1 MENLMIPKKEQ
12 IFGECRLKPIE
23 KRGTAAFIT
32 DYAILNGGHYSID
45 DNTLKNNGSYFLN
58 YYEKIKNQ
66 GILNYVDEFGGIE
79 RGYITKG
86 VGIRPIL
93 NFSEIC
99 RLYPNLKIATAS
111 DGVLEVLFGEYLQM
125 AAASDMQNELNN
137 IMLVNQLS
145 VTKEKREKL
154 KEIMG
159 LEEIIKTDYSYTR
172 NTYRYNPFYPETI
185 PVYEYRK
192 RKFAKVVANTMFFN
206 NCNFELENLE
216 EYKNGDAVWVEEQP
230 IKWLVSE
237 KEDVMISEKIIQAG
251 IRFDKDDCLMYM
263 CIPQY
268 YQTEMKKY
276 TDKYLEK
283 EIFREDYVYQK
294 KVI

>member
-58 YYEKIKNQ
+58 YYEKIKNH
-66 GILNYVDEFGGIE
+66 GILNYVDEFGGIK

-99 RLYPNLKIATAS
+99 RLYPNLKIETAS

-125 AAASDMQNELNN
+125 AADSDMQNELNN
-137 IMLVNQLS
+137 IMLVNQLRI
-145 VTKEKREKL
+145 TEEKRKQL
-154 KEIMG
+154 KEIMK
-159 LEEIIKTDYSYTR
+159 LEEITKTDYNYTR
-172 NTYRYNPFYPETI
+172 NTYRYNSFYPETI
-185 PVYEYRK
+185 PVYEYKK
-192 RKFAKVVANTMFFN
+192 RKFARVIANTMFSDD
-206 NCNFELENLE
+206 CNFELENLE
-216 EYKNGDAVWVEEQP
+216 EYKNGNAVWVEEQP

-251 IRFDKDDCLMYM
+251 IRFDKDDCPID
-263 CIPQY
+263 IPRY
-268 YQTEMKKY
+268 NRTEIKEY

-283 EIFREDYVYQK
+283 EIFRKEYLK
-294 KVI
+294 KR

>member
-58 YYEKIKNQ
+58 YYEKIKNH

-93 NFSEIC
+93 NFSDIC
-99 RLYPNLKIATAS
+99 RLYPNLKIETAS

-125 AAASDMQNELNN
+125 AADSDMQNELNN

-145 VTKEKREKL
+145 VTKEKREEL

-237 KEDVMISEKIIQAG
+237 KEDVV
-251 IRFDKDDCLMYM
+251 L
-263 CIPQY
+263 
-268 YQTEMKKY
+268 
-276 TDKYLEK
+276 
-283 EIFREDYVYQK
+283 V
-294 KVI
+294 

>member
-58 YYEKIKNQ
+58 YYEKIKNH

-99 RLYPNLKIATAS
+99 RSYPNLKIETAS
-111 DGVLEVLFGEYLQM
+111 DGVPEVLFGEYLQT
-125 AAASDMQNELNN
+125 AADIDMQNELNN

-145 VTKEKREKL
+145 VTKEKREEL

-172 NTYRYNPFYPETI
+172 NTYRYNHFYPETI

-294 KVI
+294 K

>member
-1 MENLMIPKKEQ
+1 MKNLMFPKKEQ

-66 GILNYVDEFGGIE
+66 GILNYVDEFGKIE

-99 RLYPNLKIATAS
+99 RLYPNLKIETAS

-125 AAASDMQNELNN
+125 AADSDMQNELNN

-145 VTKEKREKL
+145 VTKEKREEL

-172 NTYRYNPFYPETI
+172 NTYRYNSFYPETI
-185 PVYEYRK
+185 PVYEYKK

-216 EYKNGDAVWVEEQP
+216 EYKNGDGVWVEEQP

-276 TDKYLEK
+276 TDRYLKK

-294 KVI
+294 K

>member
-58 YYEKIKNQ
+58 YYEKIKNH

-93 NFSEIC
+93 NFSDIC
-99 RLYPNLKIATAS
+99 RSYPNLKIETAS
-111 DGVLEVLFGEYLQM
+111 DGVLEVLFGEYLQT
-125 AAASDMQNELNN
+125 AADSDMQNELNN

-145 VTKEKREKL
+145 VTKEKREEL

-216 EYKNGDAVWVEEQP
+216 EYKNGDGVWVEEQP

-294 KVI
+294 K

>member
-58 YYEKIKNQ
+58 YYEKIKNH

-99 RLYPNLKIATAS
+99 RLYPNLKIETAS
-111 DGVLEVLFGEYLQM
+111 DGVLEVLFGEYLQT
-125 AAASDMQNELNN
+125 AADSDMQDELNN
-137 IMLVNQLS
+137 IMLVNKLS
-145 VTKEKREKL
+145 VTKEKRKQL

-159 LEEIIKTDYSYTR
+159 LEDIIKTDYSYTR

-192 RKFAKVVANTMFFN
+192 RKFARVIANTMFSDDS
-206 NCNFELENLE
+206 NFELDNLE
-216 EYKNGDAVWVEEQP
+216 EYKNGDAIWVEEQP
-230 IKWLVSE
+230 IKWLASE
-237 KEDVMISEKIIQAG
+237 EDDLMISEMIIQAG

-294 KVI
+294 K